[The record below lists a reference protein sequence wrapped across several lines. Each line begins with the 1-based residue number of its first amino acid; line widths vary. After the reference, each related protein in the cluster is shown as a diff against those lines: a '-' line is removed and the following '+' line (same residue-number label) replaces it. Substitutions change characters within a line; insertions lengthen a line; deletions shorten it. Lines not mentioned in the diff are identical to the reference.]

1 MMPYIYLI
9 VFIAWAILF
18 VAYFIESRNDKY
30 IFLMLGGIMLVVL
43 GIHII
48 KDGLADVTN
57 VTTEA
62 FGIIH
67 LGVAFYILLK
77 SNFEMWEIGG

>member
-1 MMPYIYLI
+1 MYSSGMYNYSGR
-9 VFIAWAILF
+9 WAHKVGLPAKSG
-18 VAYFIESRNDKY
+18 VA
-30 IFLMLGGIMLVVL
+30 GGIMLVVL

-77 SNFEMWEIGG
+77 F